1 MNNVQL
7 TSAGGAARNS
17 QKGKLK
23 SFSFNSRDNL
33 VSTFAR
39 VDSLTQNDV
48 GMNIVLIHS
57 AINSLA

>member
-23 SFSFNSRDNL
+23 SFSFNSRDNF
-33 VSTFAR
+33 VSTIAR
-39 VDSLTQNDV
+39 VND
-48 GMNIVLIHS
+48 MT
-57 AINSLA
+57 